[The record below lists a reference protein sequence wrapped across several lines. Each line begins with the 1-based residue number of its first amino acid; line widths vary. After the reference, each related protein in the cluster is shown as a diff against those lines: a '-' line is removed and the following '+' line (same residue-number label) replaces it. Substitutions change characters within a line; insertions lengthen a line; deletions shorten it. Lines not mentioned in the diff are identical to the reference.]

1 MKKIF
6 AIALALVMVLSMASA
21 FAFVGTCGKYEYSC
35 PTAQCGTAKAEVVQF
50 VANNTIDRFEE
61 SKCAAVVAGQ
71 NIYWGV
77 KVTFENEVNEQWFYH
92 EDTKLEVES
101 SNVVGAGTWSQNLSI
116 LTTKTPAQVS
126 GKTFWLRS
134 TGIAATPFDLVS
146 TWEPA
151 CVFGAVAQNT
161 RANVAATVKFNFT
174 GVTHTTT
181 DLIYVLPAGVTSP
194 STTEIDYGTFRV
206 SVYKNYTDPGF
217 TGETA
222 TVFDYAI
229 KVMKNG
235 ANDVW
240 FYVKNGVV
248 SYIWE
253 NGTYFKAL
261 ENGTYISTG
270 TSGNRAANCSDISAA
285 AALIGIKLGDCVDGG
300 TIKAI
305 FGWKNGEGSNA
316 TWNKNAVAI
325 ANAQCQVQVE
335 IPKTGDVSVIA
346 YAVMALVAA
355 AGAMGLKK

>member
-21 FAFVGTCGKYEYSC
+21 FAFVGTCGKYEYAC
-35 PTAQCGTAKAEVVQF
+35 ATAECGTAKAEVVQF
-50 VANNTIDRFEE
+50 VANNTVDKFEE

-92 EDTKLEVES
+92 TNTVLEVET
-101 SNVVGAGTWSQNLSI
+101 SNVSGATTWSQNLTF

-126 GKTFWLRS
+126 GKTFWLRRTGS
-134 TGIAATPFDLVS
+134 TTYDLVS

-161 RANVAATVKFNFT
+161 RANVAATVKFNFNGIT
-174 GVTHTTT
+174 PLV
-181 DLIYVLPAGVTSP
+181 YNVPAGDTRTLP
-194 STTEIDYGTFRV
+194 GTAWINYGTFEV
-206 SVYKNYTDPGF
+206 QVAGANPTIGSDF
-217 TGETA
+217 W
-222 TVFDYAI
+222 I
-229 KVMKNG
+229 KVKQGGNIMNVFVIG
-235 ANDVW
+235 
-240 FYVKNGVV
+240 GVV
-248 SYIWE
+248 KYVEMDRTGKYYSSFD
-253 NGTYFKAL
+253 GTTFKGISGAL
-261 ENGTYISTG
+261 AAGEATG
-270 TSGNRAANCSDISAA
+270 SETSVTADCTKIDELM
-285 AALIGIKLGDCVDGG
+285 ALINLKLGNCVDGG

-325 ANAQCQVQVE
+325 ANAECQVKVE

>member
-21 FAFVGTCGKYEYSC
+21 FAFVGTCGKYEYAC
-35 PTAQCGTAKAEVVQF
+35 ATAECGTAKAEVVQF
-50 VANNTIDRFEE
+50 VANNTVDKFEE

-92 EDTKLEVES
+92 ENTKLEVET
-101 SNVVGAGTWSQNLSI
+101 SNVNGAITWSDELAD
-116 LTTKTPAQVS
+116 LLVGKTPAQVS
-126 GKTFWLRS
+126 GKTFWLRKVGN
-134 TGIAATPFDLVS
+134 TYDLVS

-161 RANVAATVKFNFT
+161 RANVAATVKFNFNGISPLTYVT
-174 GVTHTTT
+174 GA
-181 DLIYVLPAGVTSP
+181 PAGLDTQW
-194 STTEIDYGTFRV
+194 INYGTFYV
-206 SVYKNYTDPGF
+206 QVISNHAA
-217 TGETA
+217 TGA
-222 TVFDYAI
+222 DFFI
-229 KVMKNG
+229 KVKQGGNIMNVFVIG
-235 ANDVW
+235 
-240 FYVKNGVV
+240 GVV
-248 SYIWE
+248 KYVEMDNTGKYYSSFDGTTFKGISGTLA
-253 NGTYFKAL
+253 NGEA
-261 ENGTYISTG
+261 TG
-270 TSGNRAANCSDISAA
+270 SETSVTADCTKLDELM
-285 AALIGIKLGDCVDGG
+285 ALINLKLGNCVDGG

-325 ANAQCQVQVE
+325 ANAECQVKVE
-335 IPKTGDVSVIA
+335 IPKTGDVSVVA